1 MTSYCHPYRHIVIWS
16 HHPGDLCSCL
26 ATMAAA
32 WSTELGIYTQP
43 AQTVRRRTGGPLVTC
58 PPGCEGLEVTGGDWS
73 GWRWLECG
81 GEVADIWRAAP
92 RTISET
98 PAALHGAAPTPWI
111 LNSRYPRDSTQVA
124 MATRQM
130 LEISDSSWKE
140 YRSSKEAETI
150 FEPYCFPSLPSQQY
164 SPLLQVWKFSEIC
177 QSWVSGY
184 ENVYLYS
191 YQLSSVVLLRW
202 QLCHD
207 VTICQEIT

>member
-26 ATMAAA
+26 ATIAAA

-58 PPGCEGLEVTGGDWS
+58 PPGCEGMES
-73 GWRWLECG
+73 GWRWLEVTGVAG
-81 GEVADIWRAAP
+81 GDWSAVARWRIFEGPHHGQSPRLRQPSMVPPQHLGYWIVDIYEIVA
-92 RTISET
+92 S
-98 PAALHGAAPTPWI
+98 
-111 LNSRYPRDSTQVA
+111 NQVA

-130 LEISDSSWKE
+130 LEISNSSWKE

-184 ENVYLYS
+184 ENVYFDR
-191 YQLSSVVLLRW
+191 VLI
-202 QLCHD
+202 H
-207 VTICQEIT
+207 VHIVKPHTIK